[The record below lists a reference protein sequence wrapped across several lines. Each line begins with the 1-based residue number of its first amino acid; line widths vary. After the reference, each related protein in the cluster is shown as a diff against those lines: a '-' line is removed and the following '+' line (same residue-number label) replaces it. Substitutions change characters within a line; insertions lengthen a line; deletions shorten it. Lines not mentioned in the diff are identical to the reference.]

1 MAARG
6 DGRWPATRGSL
17 TPVTHPVGQHATQT
31 CSENSPAGVFPFRAA
46 ARGPADAQLASS
58 EDLQLLLCSPP
69 RVSGPPAF
77 SAKRGKANVR
87 GGCRLGDLSG
97 EAAQAVQERRV
108 WARKGPR
115 PFPRHWTSEPACW
128 AVNGQEGK
136 SRCGDEVDQ

>member
-1 MAARG
+1 MSPTLWVSVPPRRARRTAQLG
-6 DGRWPATRGSL
+6 
-17 TPVTHPVGQHATQT
+17 
-31 CSENSPAGVFPFRAA
+31 FPFCAA

-58 EDLQLLLCSPP
+58 EDQLLFCSPP

-97 EAAQAVQERRV
+97 EAAQAVQERRA
-108 WARKGPR
+108 WARKGLH

-128 AVNGQEGK
+128 GSELPGGQ
-136 SRCGDEVDQ
+136 VTVW